1 MDNKEEMQEELSTIE
16 NQIDNI
22 VDEMIEKYGKFLTL
36 ADAMSNDRQKVSLV
50 SNYNS
55 LMKRKEYLV
64 NHLSGYI
71 F

>member
-36 ADAMSNDRQKVSLV
+36 ADAMSNDRQKISLV

-64 NHLSGYI
+64 NHLSGYN